1 MLPLSLDT
9 AAGTSEYSVRARR
22 IVNACGRIAV
32 SVAIVL
38 GSWLIVYVAFRS
50 TKVIPSPLAVADA
63 LRSGWRLDLS
73 NAGVTLREALIGY
86 LWGNGLAIIAGI
98 CFVRWRIAE
107 RVGMPIAVGS
117 YCVPLVAIAPIL
129 IIVLP
134 GDGPKDALAAITVFF
149 TTLVSVM
156 VGLRSSDTAIADLA
170 HALGSSP
177 WQVIRYVKVPAALP
191 SLMGGLGIAAPAAML
206 GAVLGEYLGASSGL
220 GVALLQAQSSFE
232 VAKTF
237 SIAIVMAALAGVV
250 FALVRLLARVLV
262 PWDAPQLAASVG
274 GAPTVATGG
283 RRAARHASTVGWLLV
298 SAAVVVLSWAAS
310 LRLFHL
316 SSYFAKGPLTVLEY
330 LTWGDGAGAHRSVL
344 ISAFRTTVGDAVP
357 GYLAGTVVA
366 AVIAVLVV
374 NVDVVGR
381 TFMPIAIALR
391 SIPLV
396 ALVPVIILIFGGN
409 LLGVTV
415 LVGLVVFFPTLV
427 NVVVGLRSAPSAG
440 IDLIKGLG
448 GSHLDFVLRVQLRY
462 ALPAF
467 FASSRIAI
475 PAALGGAT
483 LAEWLAT
490 GRGLGN
496 LLVISSTDSQYTQ
509 LWAGAIG
516 LVVIAVA
523 CYELIG
529 FLERLCLRNLTSVS
543 AS

>member
-1 MLPLSLDT
+1 
-9 AAGTSEYSVRARR
+9 
-22 IVNACGRIAV
+22 
-32 SVAIVL
+32 
-38 GSWLIVYVAFRS
+38 
-50 TKVIPSPLAVADA
+50 
-63 LRSGWRLDLS
+63 
-73 NAGVTLREALIGY
+73 
-86 LWGNGLAIIAGI
+86 
-98 CFVRWRIAE
+98 
-107 RVGMPIAVGS
+107 
-117 YCVPLVAIAPIL
+117 
-129 IIVLP
+129 
-134 GDGPKDALAAITVFF
+134 
-149 TTLVSVM
+149 
-156 VGLRSSDTAIADLA
+156 
-170 HALGSSP
+170 
-177 WQVIRYVKVPAALP
+177 
-191 SLMGGLGIAAPAAML
+191 ML

-237 SIAIVMAALAGVV
+237 SIAIVMAALAGAV
-250 FALVRLLARVLV
+250 FALVRLLAHVLV
-262 PWDAPQLAASVG
+262 PWDAPQLATSVG
-274 GAPTVATGG
+274 GALTVETGG
-283 RRAARHASTVGWLLV
+283 RTARHASAVGWLLV
-298 SAAVVVLSWAAS
+298 SAAVVVVGWDAA

-330 LTWGDGAGAHRSVL
+330 VTWGDGAGAHRSVL
-344 ISAFRTTVGDAVP
+344 ISAFATTVGDALP
-357 GYLAGTVVA
+357 GYLAGTIVA
-366 AVIAVLVV
+366 AAIAVLVV
-374 NVDVVGR
+374 NIDVVGR

-448 GSHLDFVLRVQLRY
+448 GSNLDFVLRVQLRY

-496 LLVISSTDSQYTQ
+496 LLVISSADSQYTQ

-516 LVVIAVA
+516 LVVLAVA

-529 FLERLCLRNLTSVS
+529 WLERLCLRSLTSVS
-543 AS
+543 VS